1 MINPMKRSTE
11 TSVSERCFCEV
22 GVSATPVYGGFH
34 SHGVPL
40 YRWMVLW
47 ENPSMDDNWVY
58 PYFRKPQIIHFRLG
72 FSIINQPFFW
82 IPP

>member
-1 MINPMKRSTE
+1 MINPMTRSTE
-11 TSVSERCFCEV
+11 TSVSGRCFCEV
-22 GVSATPVYGGFH
+22 GVSAIVM
-34 SHGVPL
+34 GVPL

-72 FSIINQPFFW
+72 FSIINQPFLG
-82 IPP
+82 

>member
-1 MINPMKRSTE
+1 MINPIKRDPLKQVFLE
-11 TSVSERCFCEV
+11 GVFVKWVFRLHQYM
-22 GVSATPVYGGFH
+22 GVSIVM
-34 SHGVPL
+34 GVPL

-72 FSIINQPFFW
+72 FSIINQQFLG
-82 IPP
+82 